1 MKPEQQPTMATDE
14 GGQSPSRES
23 AQPKG
28 SAQYGADPVN
38 DLHSLWQQL
47 NLCQQRFLAWAD
59 STTEL
64 FSLELKTS
72 LAAIRQMIVLQLLL
86 ICLAVFFV
94 LSLCAGVG
102 LVVYHFTLSLL
113 AGYAGFVVALGVV
126 LAGLI
131 WQQARLAS
139 LVGFRHTVAQVKEGW
154 DVVSKQTPSGD

>member
-1 MKPEQQPTMATDE
+1 MKPEQQPTMATGD
-14 GGQSPSRES
+14 GGQSSSPES
-23 AQPKG
+23 ADR
-28 SAQYGADPVN
+28 AQSGADPVN

-94 LSLCAGVG
+94 LSLCGGVG

-113 AGYAGFVVALGVV
+113 AGYAGFVVALGAV

-139 LVGFRHTVAQVKEGW
+139 LVGFRNTVAQVKEGW
-154 DVVSKQTPSGD
+154 DVVSKQTQSGD

>member
-1 MKPEQQPTMATDE
+1 MKPEQQPTMATDD
-14 GGQSPSRES
+14 GGQSSSSES
-23 AQPKG
+23 AQ
-28 SAQYGADPVN
+28 SAGRAQSGADPVN

-94 LSLCAGVG
+94 LSLCGGVG

-113 AGYAGFVVALGVV
+113 AGYAGFVVALGAV

-139 LVGFRHTVAQVKEGW
+139 LVGFRNTVTQVKEGW
-154 DVVSKQTPSGD
+154 DVVSKQTQSGD